1 MSFLRPLSRLPI
13 HLCKKAFL
21 KEALQKN
28 PSLYKDV
35 KRLTIEMLPTLIGN
49 EKLLVDCL
57 FILFCTLKTKSLPP
71 IRVLVRTNQSNL
83 ILDTLYEKLSKA
95 VDKKLIF
102 VASPEKPFDVIITDI
117 FSEVSV
123 KSTVPTYYVDFSASI
138 GELAQSLE
146 NLNTQIVTKQSPRHF

>member
-1 MSFLRPLSRLPI
+1 IKLTFHEYLYLYTSIQNLSVFFKTFVTIANPFVQES
-13 HLCKKAFL
+13 FL

-102 VASPEKPFDVIITDI
+102 VASPE
-117 FSEVSV
+117 
-123 KSTVPTYYVDFSASI
+123 
-138 GELAQSLE
+138 
-146 NLNTQIVTKQSPRHF
+146 